1 MRVITNIAGL
11 GSLPQVIR
19 ATDDPALARSAPATE
34 VREDT
39 VEFSPESAALA
50 RAAASSSFR
59 IARIHAVRADIAQGV
74 YETPERVSVTAHR
87 LLDVIG

>member
-1 MRVITNIAGL
+1 MITNIAGL
-11 GSLPQVIR
+11 SSLSQAVR
-19 ATDDPALARSAPATE
+19 ATADPALARSAPTTE
-34 VREDT
+34 VPEDT
-39 VEFSPESAALA
+39 FEFSPESAALA

-74 YETPERVSVTAHR
+74 YETPERISVTAHR